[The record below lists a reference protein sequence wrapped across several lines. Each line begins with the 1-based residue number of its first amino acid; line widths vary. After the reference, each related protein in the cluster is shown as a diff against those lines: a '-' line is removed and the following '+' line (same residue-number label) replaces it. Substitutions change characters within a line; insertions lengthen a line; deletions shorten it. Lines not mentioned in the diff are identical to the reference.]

1 MLSVEP
7 AAEKLCLA
15 RSFTLAIAALACLG
29 SAPSL
34 ARPPSPDTALAD
46 RIEVFKAERRLV
58 LLRDGQALKTYRVAL
73 GADPVG
79 PKRQEGDHRTPE
91 GRYTIDFHKPDST
104 FHLALHISYPNEE
117 DRRRAARRGISP
129 GGSIMI
135 HGLPNGLAGFG
146 RVHASRDWTDG
157 CIAVTDGEID
167 EIARAVPDGTVIVI
181 YP

>member
-1 MLSVEP
+1 
-7 AAEKLCLA
+7 LA
-15 RSFTLAIAALACLG
+15 RSFTLALAILACLSG
-29 SAPSL
+29 ASV
-34 ARPPSPDTALAD
+34 ARPTSPDITLAD

-58 LLRDGQALKTYRVAL
+58 LLKDGRPLKTYRVAL

-91 GRYTIDFHKPDST
+91 GRYTIDFHKPDSA

-117 DRRRAARRGISP
+117 DRRQAARRGVSP

-135 HGLPNGLAGFG
+135 HGLPNGLAWFG
-146 RVHASRDWTDG
+146 RLHARRDWTDG
-157 CIAVTDGEID
+157 CIAVTDSEIE